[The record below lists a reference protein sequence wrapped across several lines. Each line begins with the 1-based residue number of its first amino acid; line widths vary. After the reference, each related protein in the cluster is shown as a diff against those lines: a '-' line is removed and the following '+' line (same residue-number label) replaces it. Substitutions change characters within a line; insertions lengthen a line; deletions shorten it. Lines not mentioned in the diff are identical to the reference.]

1 MSYIIFALATIVL
14 GACLGLILVF
24 AIDLI
29 FPPKTPLPGKGSGD
43 SKDNKVDE
51 DELVIFVKLL
61 LLDKTD

>member
-1 MSYIIFALATIVL
+1 MTKNTNFQV
-14 GACLGLILVF
+14 LVF

-29 FPPKTPLPGKGSGD
+29 FPPKSPLPGKGSGD

-51 DELVIFVKLL
+51 DELVIFVNLW